1 MKGFVGRRPLLDRLE
16 AEVDEIRRTGQGR
29 LVTIRGRR
37 RIGKSWLVEEF
48 VERSGLPNV
57 FFAASGQTPER
68 ELSLFAEQVA
78 RSRLPAAELA
88 SNVRFE
94 AWEAALVAAAN
105 GAEAVSPS
113 VIVLDEFPDL
123 CEFKRGPDGEV
134 TGSPQEGSVRKAWD
148 QVLSRRPV
156 LLVLIGSDLSM
167 MEALTVYGR
176 PLYQRPSRELVVPPL
191 NPREVAAMT
200 GLAGA
205 DALESYLVTGGF
217 PKIAAAWGTDGLRS
231 FLERS
236 LADDSSPLVA
246 TGRLILEAEFR
257 ASVQARS
264 VLSAIGMGA
273 RTNKAIAGAT
283 GITTNHLTYPFKVL
297 IDKRVIAT
305 RLPLSTKASSDR
317 RYVVADPYLR
327 FYLRYLDGTYSEIE
341 RGRGRALVPAILSTW
356 ETYVGMAVEPV
367 VRDAIER
374 ILPDDRLGDA
384 AVVGGFWNRDH
395 SVEIDLIGADRHD
408 PPVRV
413 ISFIGSIKWR
423 QRRPATSSDVASL
436 IRSGARVPG
445 VTPETRLALVTRS
458 DVREV
463 GVPVA
468 AILTPDE
475 LLAAYPLD

>member
-1 MKGFVGRRPLLDRLE
+1 MKGFVGRRPLLERLG
-16 AEVDEIRRTGQGR
+16 AEIDEIRRTGQGR

-37 RIGKSWLVEEF
+37 RVGKSWLVEEF
-48 VERSGLPNV
+48 VERSGLPTV

-78 RSRLPAAELA
+78 RSRLPSAGLA
-88 SNVRFE
+88 SGVRFE
-94 AWEAALVAAAN
+94 TWEAALVATAS
-105 GAEAVSPS
+105 GAEVASPS

-123 CEFKRGPDGEV
+123 CEFKRGSDGEIA
-134 TGSPQEGSVRKAWD
+134 GSPQEGSLRKAWD

-200 GLAGA
+200 GLTGA

-217 PKIAAAWGTDGLRS
+217 PRIAAAWGSGGLRP

-236 LADDSSPLVA
+236 LADDGSPLVS

-273 RTNKAIAGAT
+273 RTNKAIADAT

-297 IDKRVIAT
+297 SDKRVIAT
-305 RLPLSTKASSDR
+305 KLPLSTRASSDR
-317 RYVVADPYLR
+317 RYMVADPYLR
-327 FYLRYLDGTYSEIE
+327 FYLRYLDAAYGEIE
-341 RGRGRALVPAILSTW
+341 RGRGRALVPGILSTW

-367 VRDAIER
+367 VREAIEQ
-374 ILPDDRLGDA
+374 ILPDDRFGDA

-395 SVEIDLIGADRHD
+395 SVEIDLIGANRPE
-408 PPVRV
+408 PPVQA

-423 QRRPATSSDVASL
+423 QRRPATGSDIAAL
-436 IRSGARVPG
+436 IRSGTRVPG
-445 VTPETRLALVTRS
+445 VTPDTPLALVTRS
-458 DVREV
+458 GVRDV
-463 GVPVA
+463 GVPLA
-468 AILTPDE
+468 ANLTPDE
-475 LLAAYPLD
+475 LLASYPPD